1 MQVITPIERTL
12 TQTDYVRLTRLLAQ
26 QGASLAG
33 VEAMQEMLDTS
44 DVVGAPSVPPTVVT
58 MYSQVLLEDAL
69 QPGAPYKLTLCYPDD
84 AEPAAGFISVL
95 SPVGAALL
103 GLRVGETAR
112 WRTPGGEGA
121 ARILSVLFQPEAS
134 GDYQT

>member
-1 MQVITPIERTL
+1 MQVIAPIERTL

-26 QGASLAG
+26 QRASLAG

-44 DVVGAPSVPPTVVT
+44 DVVGSPSVPATVVT

-69 QPGAPYKLTLCYPDD
+69 QPSAPYKLTLCYPDD
-84 AEPAAGFISVL
+84 AEPASGFISVL

-112 WRTPGGEGA
+112 WNTPGGPGA